1 MGFFRRRETR
11 EIHDQMETNQATVMD
26 VDGLLSAM
34 RESDSISVNDAMQVP
49 CFASCVSFLSST
61 VAMLPIKLYREGE
74 GETAEVTDDPRV
86 RFLNDE
92 SGDVLDS
99 FQMKSAF
106 VSDYLVYGNGY
117 IYIDM
122 SGNKVKGLY
131 YVDARNVSYR
141 INSDPIFKSAS
152 YMVQGKKYPTY
163 RFISLLRK
171 SKNGVTGT
179 GIFDE
184 GKETLATAYN
194 TKIYQHY
201 NILNGGNKNGLLQT
215 KSKLTQDALDILTEK
230 WRQFRNNKNKK
241 PMVLNEGLEFKEI
254 SATSVEMQL
263 NEHIKTNN
271 EEICLLFGL
280 APEIISGKADADSFS
295 DGVRTAVQPILE
307 ALQCALNRCLLL
319 EEEKEKMY
327 FAFDT
332 TELLKGDILKRYQAY
347 QIALASNFM
356 QIDEVRYKEDLPK
369 LGFNYVKLGLS
380 DVLLDIKGKTVYT
393 PNTNQTAKIG
403 AQGLKNEENSGIIEE
418 AEEKRYNDK
427 HDPKTGKF
435 ASKDGGNLPTSSQEG
450 PSPTGANEFEVK
462 GFVNKQKLNNH
473 WKDHGEEYKKEGIIT
488 TKEAYEK
495 RALQL
500 IESPVGGSIKGHIDK
515 DGHVVRYDEKTND
528 FVKGNPKKGIFT
540 MYKPKE
546 SGVYYDRQKKE
557 DIKHG
562 GRE

>member
-11 EIHDQMETNQATVMD
+11 EIHDQAETAQAVVMD
-26 VDGLLSAM
+26 TNGLLSAM

-92 SGDVLDS
+92 PGDVLDS

-141 INSDPIFKSAS
+141 INSEPIFKSAS

-201 NILNGGNKNGLLQT
+201 NVLNGGNKNGLLQ
-215 KSKLTQDALDILTEK
+215 SQRQITQEALDVLKEK
-230 WRQFRNNKNKK
+230 WRLFRSNKNRE
-241 PMVLNEGLEFKEI
+241 PMVLNNGLEFKEI

-319 EEEKEKMY
+319 EAEKEKMY

-380 DVLLDIKGKTVYT
+380 DVLLDIKNKTVYT
-393 PNTNQTAKIG
+393 PNTNQTTKIG
-403 AQGLKNEENSGIIEE
+403 AQGLQNEENSGIIENAGE
-418 AEEKRYNDK
+418 VEER
-427 HDPKTGKF
+427 
-435 ASKDGGNLPTSSQEG
+435 S
-450 PSPTGANEFEVK
+450 
-462 GFVNKQKLNNH
+462 GFVES
-473 WKDHGEEYKKEGIIT
+473 DHPRDKKGRFT
-488 TKEAYEK
+488 
-495 RALQL
+495 
-500 IESPVGGSIKGHIDK
+500 DK
-515 DGHVVRYDEKTND
+515 DG
-528 FVKGNPKKGIFT
+528 NPLPVDSEGKP
-540 MYKPKE
+540 YKYPAVQLEPKE
-546 SGVYYDRQKKE
+546 YGKVMHEISTVYHTRFVGKTIGYIDTVYHDNYRRYFFEIHGYDKYNIYDVE
-557 DIKHG
+557 
-562 GRE
+562 EN